1 MTSKLSN
8 CYTPLPPSKKYEINR
23 TNEEYSTSGADSSS
37 STVSS
42 DARSYRAL
50 RQAHFTVSC
59 FSNATGSSLVE
70 LGHTKVVC
78 AVNGPHAA
86 ASGGMGRGPLEFHSE
101 GKLNCQVSLPPTITQ
116 GIMNAG
122 SSTNANQ
129 IDEAELSLNLKD
141 AIYASVLDLEKFSK
155 SVIDVHVRVLQ
166 DDGGILVAAIIA
178 ASLALADAGVECC
191 DLVSA
196 CSVCVVPSP
205 ANNGD
210 KLVCLVDPTEDEIE
224 LGQGYV
230 TVALMPN
237 RKEVTY
243 WDQAG
248 RLQSGITAEAIGICR
263 EGCHTMYKLMR
274 QCLKTHSESL
284 Q

>member
-1 MTSKLSN
+1 MASKLSN
-8 CYTPLPPSKKYEINR
+8 CYTPLPPLKTYSITR
-23 TNEEYSTSGADSSS
+23 TNDKDTGAGDDDS
-37 STVSS
+37 SS

-86 ASGGMGRGPLEFHSE
+86 ADGAGAGGFSSRGPLEFHSE
-101 GKLNCQVSLPPTITQ
+101 GKLNCQVSLPPATTTIQ
-116 GIMNAG
+116 GMNA
-122 SSTNANQ
+122 SANTNQ

-141 AIYASVLDLEKFSK
+141 AIYSSVLNLEQFSK

-196 CSVCVVPSP
+196 CNVCVVPSP
-205 ANNGD
+205 DSGD
-210 KLVCLVDPTEDEIE
+210 KLVCLVDPSEDEIQ
-224 LGQGYV
+224 LSQGYV

-263 EGCHTMYKLMR
+263 EGCHTVYKLMR